1 MQHIAIIRLFCLPGG
16 LVKFFSAW
24 ETEKVAGLWF
34 DQRNQYPGWHYGPV
48 LYLCNNKLHNINK
61 LECEFQIQ
69 KLMYQEEFKYIPK
82 FQIEVHQKSKLELD
96 IASTRTEL
104 LSLLIKTYIF
114 VYICTTNISKQKS
127 YTEIS

>member
-1 MQHIAIIRLFCLPGG
+1 
-16 LVKFFSAW
+16 
-24 ETEKVAGLWF
+24 
-34 DQRNQYPGWHYGPV
+34 
-48 LYLCNNKLHNINK
+48 
-61 LECEFQIQ
+61 
-69 KLMYQEEFKYIPK
+69 MYQEEFKYIPK